1 MDKLEENYE
10 PEIKYLYEKII
21 MFLENHNISLK
32 TTDEYF
38 YNQFKNFFFENST
51 LL

>member
-1 MDKLEENYE
+1 MDKPEENYE
-10 PEIKYLYEKII
+10 PEIQYLFKKIM
-21 MFLENHNISLK
+21 MFLEDHKISLK

-38 YNQFKNFFFENST
+38 YDQFKNFFFDSST